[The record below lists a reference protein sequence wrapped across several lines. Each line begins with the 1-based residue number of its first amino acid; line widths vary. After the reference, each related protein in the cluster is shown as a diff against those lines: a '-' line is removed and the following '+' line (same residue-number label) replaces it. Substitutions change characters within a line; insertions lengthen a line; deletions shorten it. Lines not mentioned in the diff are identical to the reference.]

1 MKDLHRLLARQL
13 HRYLSPSE
21 PLPHRFETFLEAVNA
36 AYHENDED
44 RRMMERS
51 LELSSQELLQ
61 SNAEM
66 RAVFQALPDHYF
78 RIGSE
83 GKVLEYKSAGSRVP
97 PLKPGNPVGVPLAEL
112 VPETAAVLFEKAS
125 MVTLRD
131 RTATAFEYT
140 VPNSEGP
147 LFFEARLI
155 PLFADQLILILR
167 DITER
172 KKSEIAAQERAGK
185 IIRYQGALLEL
196 SKLELQNYAGA
207 IRIILEIGGRS
218 LGVHR
223 IGLWLYDKDRGH
235 LICEDLYMP
244 AGDSHEKGSLLDVL
258 RHPRYFASLEEARI
272 IAADDVSSD
281 PRMTELTDYF
291 RENNIYSTMDIPIR
305 LQGQIK
311 GILCVD
317 YAGQSR
323 HWSIEDQDFAASLA
337 QMISV
342 LLESQARRTSE
353 EALKDKE
360 ANLRSLF
367 LAAPVGIAMQ
377 SFRRIR
383 QVNQRLCTMLGYEER
398 EIVGKSPRILYE
410 SSESAKYIEDTMRA
424 HLQARGVGNIETRWV
439 CKDKTLIDVLLTVVP
454 LDVSDLLAG
463 VIFTALDITER
474 KRVEEALIESEKR
487 FRNYFEL
494 SLVGIA
500 ITKPSMAWIEAND
513 KLCLMLGYTREEL
526 FRKEWK
532 ELIVKE
538 SGNLN
543 EQTID
548 QAATGKG
555 DLTNIEMRFYKKDGS
570 HIHALV
576 SSRRV
581 GKENG
586 KLDYVLTLIQ
596 DISDRKRL
604 EAQLLQSQ
612 KLEAIGT
619 LAGGIAHDFNNL
631 LMGIEGFASLI
642 LYDLDTDHPHY
653 EKLRSIEEQ
662 VRSGA
667 ELAKQLLGFARG
679 GKYEVKPTNLNAII
693 DRSAQLFGRT
703 RREIVIEKKF
713 REDLW
718 TVEVDRGQMEQ
729 VLLNL
734 YVNAWQAMP
743 GGGTLYLQTDNVH
756 VDAPDKGYS
765 EDQIPGK
772 YVRISVTDTGIGMDE
787 KTKSRI
793 FDPFFTTKDRGRGT
807 GLGLAS
813 AYGIIKNHGGII
825 HVYSEK
831 GQGTTFN
838 IYLPRSTKIFVR
850 EQKEPEKEY
859 SRGSETVL
867 VVDDEE
873 LNINVTRLILQR
885 LGYQVITAAGGKE
898 AIEMFCNPDNKI
910 DLVVLDMVMPEMGGG
925 ETYEI
930 LKKANPSMKCILA
943 SGYSINGQAAEI
955 MKKGVEAFI
964 QKPFTMGELATVV
977 RRVLDGR
984 NSDHDRKTTE
994 DRLEFRV

>member
-1 MKDLHRLLARQL
+1 MKDLHRLLARQIR
-13 HRYLSPSE
+13 RYLPSNE
-21 PLPHRFETFLEAVNA
+21 PLPHRFETFLEAVNT

-61 SNAEM
+61 SNAEL

-83 GKVLEYKSAGSRVP
+83 GRILEYKSAGSRMP
-97 PLKPGNPVGVPLAEL
+97 PLKQDNPVGMTLVDL
-112 VPETAAVLFEKAS
+112 VPEAAAVLFEKAL

-140 VPNSEGP
+140 VPNPEGP

-196 SKLELQNYAGA
+196 SKSEQKSYEEA
-207 IRIILEIGGRS
+207 IRSILEIGGQTLAS
-218 LGVHR
+218 HR
-223 IGLWLYDKDRGH
+223 ISLWLYDKDNTH
-235 LICEDLYMP
+235 LICEDLYVS
-244 AGDSHEKGSLLDVL
+244 ANGRHESGYAFEISQ
-258 RHPRYFASLEEARI
+258 HPRYFAALGEARI
-272 IAADDVSSD
+272 IAADDVRTD
-281 PRMTELTDYF
+281 PRMTELENYF
-291 RENNIYSTMDIPIR
+291 SENNIHSTMDIPLR
-305 LQGQIK
+305 FQGQIT
-311 GILCVD
+311 GILCID
-317 YAGQSR
+317 YIGQSR

-337 QMISV
+337 QMMSV
-342 LLESQARRTSE
+342 ILESQARRTSE

-377 SFRRIR
+377 SYRRIR
-383 QVNQRLCTMLGYEER
+383 QVNQRLCTMLGYEEQAL
-398 EIVGKSPRILYE
+398 IGKSPRVLYE
-410 SSESAKYIEDTMRA
+410 SSKVAKFIEDTMRTQ
-424 HLQARGVGNIETRWV
+424 LKTRGVGNIETRWV

-454 LDVSDLLAG
+454 LDMADLPAG

-500 ITKPSMAWIEAND
+500 ITTPNMEWIEVND

-526 FRKEWK
+526 FRKKWK
-532 ELIVKE
+532 ELIVKKPA
-538 SGNLN
+538 NLD
-543 EQTID
+543 EHTID
-548 QAATGKG
+548 HAVSGKV
-555 DLTNIEMRFYKKDGS
+555 DLTNMEMRFYKKDGS
-570 HIHALV
+570 AIHALV
-576 SSRRV
+576 SSRGV
-581 GKENG
+581 GKGNG

-604 EAQLLQSQ
+604 ETQLLQSQ

-631 LMGIEGFASLI
+631 LMGIGGFASLM

-679 GKYEVKPTNLNAII
+679 GKYEVKPTNLNTII
-693 DRSAQLFGRT
+693 DRSSQLFGRT
-703 RREIVIEKKF
+703 RREIIIEKKF
-713 REDLW
+713 RDDLW
-718 TVEVDRGQMEQ
+718 TVEVDRGQIEQ

-756 VDAPDKGYS
+756 IGATGKGYYD
-765 EDQIPGK
+765 DQIPGK

-787 KTKSRI
+787 KTKGRI

-813 AYGIIKNHGGII
+813 AYGIIKNHGGFI

-838 IYLPRSTKIFVR
+838 IYLPSSTKKLIG
-850 EQKEPEKEY
+850 EQKEHEKEY
-859 SRGSETVL
+859 SRGTETIL

-885 LGYQVITAAGGKE
+885 LGYHVITASGGKE
-898 AIEMFCNPDNKI
+898 AIEKFHNPSNKI
-910 DLVVLDMVMPEMGGG
+910 DLVILDMVMPEMGGG
-925 ETYEI
+925 ETYDI
-930 LKKANPSMKCILA
+930 LKKVSPSMKCILA
-943 SGYSINGQAAEI
+943 SGYSINGQATEI

-964 QKPFTMGELATVV
+964 QKPFSMGELATVV
-977 RRVLDGR
+977 RRVLDGG
-984 NSDHDRKTTE
+984 NSDHDRQTGANTE
-994 DRLEFRV
+994 FMI